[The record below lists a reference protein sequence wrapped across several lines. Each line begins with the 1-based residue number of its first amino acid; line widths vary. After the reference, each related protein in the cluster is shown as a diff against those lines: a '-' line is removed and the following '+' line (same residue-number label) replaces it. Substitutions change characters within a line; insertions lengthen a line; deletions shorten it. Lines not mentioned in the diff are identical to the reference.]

1 MLNSRNQI
9 IQDFDDMVNVLTIMV
24 AMVVSCTVQWD
35 CDQWCR
41 GGLVSIHRPLVARP
55 PVPGPAPG
63 PISGVATTSV
73 VLATP
78 SRADITHQVGQ
89 ETIIYVPKSCKWVKF
104 LFCPLPLYQHPSWVL
119 LCVSN
124 VRSSAKEKDCN
135 DKWGQIV
142 TTFKRFPWKIKNEN
156 KFESDWN
163 EQGSIHILL

>member
-9 IQDFDDMVNVLTIMV
+9 IQDFDDMVNVLTMV

-89 ETIIYVPKSCKWVKF
+89 ETIIYVPKSCKW
-104 LFCPLPLYQHPSWVL
+104 LIILIL
-119 LCVSN
+119 
-124 VRSSAKEKDCN
+124 SSSTISTSILSLVMCKKCKMCKRERFY
-135 DKWGQIV
+135 DK
-142 TTFKRFPWKIKNEN
+142 
-156 KFESDWN
+156 
-163 EQGSIHILL
+163 